1 MNLTFLVFLLAAG
14 AMAIF
19 ATIGYLQGTRWA
31 IISLLILFGTLLFIK
46 VFDKQIVLLL
56 NGLYTGFMLVIS
68 GGLGDLASGD
78 LDAVKE
84 ILADIQVPFEGDTEK
99 YAILLV
105 IAMAVG
111 VTLILAAIMKSKK
124 GVFGLIWGM
133 VYGYLLASAVIPLI
147 SAVPVGALPFPVLY
161 PAERQPGA
169 EQAAANQLWE
179 RLSEPQTLNT
189 ITILIGL
196 FLVVFLLLVVRQGV
210 RKGKGK
216 KEQANGSG

>member
-84 ILADIQVPFEGDTEK
+84 ILA
-99 YAILLV
+99 
-105 IAMAVG
+105 
-111 VTLILAAIMKSKK
+111 
-124 GVFGLIWGM
+124 
-133 VYGYLLASAVIPLI
+133 
-147 SAVPVGALPFPVLY
+147 
-161 PAERQPGA
+161 
-169 EQAAANQLWE
+169 
-179 RLSEPQTLNT
+179 
-189 ITILIGL
+189 
-196 FLVVFLLLVVRQGV
+196 
-210 RKGKGK
+210 
-216 KEQANGSG
+216 